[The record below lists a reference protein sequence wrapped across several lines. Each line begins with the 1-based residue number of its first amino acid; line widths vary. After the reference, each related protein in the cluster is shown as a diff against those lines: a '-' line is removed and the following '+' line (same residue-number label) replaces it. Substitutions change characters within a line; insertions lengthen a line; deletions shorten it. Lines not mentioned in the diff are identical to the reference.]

1 MYISAIKYL
10 SASLVTAVFAIIYEQ
25 FSHGVVSYFML
36 SAFLFPLLGGGAAL
50 MLSAVTRKKVD
61 RTLYNCGLLTLTVG
75 SITQGILEIYG
86 TTNRLCGIYWIVGIA
101 LTVLGGIGGFRPD
114 RKKGC

>member
-10 SASLVTAVFAIIYEQ
+10 SASFVVAVFAIIYEQ

-36 SAFLFPLLGGGAAL
+36 LAFLFPLLGGGV
-50 MLSAVTRKKVD
+50 MLLLGAWSRKKSD

-75 SITQGILEIYG
+75 SITQGVLEIYG
-86 TTNRLCGIYWIVGIA
+86 TTNRLCVVYWIVGIG
-101 LTVLGGIGGFRPD
+101 LTVLGAARLCRGALTN
-114 RKKGC
+114 